1 LSGAFSRRDGR
12 LYAEAVPV
20 ERIVESVGTPAF
32 IYSASELATRYDALD
47 AAFSAVPHTIC
58 YAIKA
63 NMNLA
68 VVQTLVARGCGID
81 VTSGGELFRAQL
93 AGGDPSQFVYSG
105 VGKTDAEIDHAL
117 DAGIRMF
124 NVESR
129 EELRV
134 IDARAAQRGVV
145 APVSFRVNPDVDP
158 QTHPYIS
165 TGLSSSKFGIPI
177 AEAVDAYAEAKAL
190 EHVRVVGVACHI
202 GSQIVSLDP
211 IVDALQRVRGLVVEL
226 REAGHGIELLDVGGG
241 LGITYNRERPP
252 SAAEYGD
259 AIIATVGDLGCHL
272 IAEPGRWI
280 AGNSGIFVT
289 RVLYSKDNG
298 DKHFAVVDGAMT
310 DLIRPTL
317 YDAYQRVE
325 PVGPP
330 REGTRVVDV
339 VGPVC
344 ESADFLAQ
352 QRELPIL
359 ERDDLLAVHS
369 AGAYGFVMSS
379 NYNGRCRAAE
389 VLVRGD
395 RFEIVRVRDRFED
408 LIRGESIPEDL
419 TRGESAFGEPTR
431 GGSTPEDPIR

>member
-12 LYAEAVPV
+12 LYAEAVLV
-20 ERIVESVGTPAF
+20 ERIVEAVGTPAF

-68 VVQTLVARGCGID
+68 VVHTLVTRGCGID

-117 DAGIRMF
+117 DAGIRAF

-129 EELRV
+129 AELRV

-158 QTHPYIS
+158 QTHSYIS
-165 TGLSSSKFGIPI
+165 TGLSNSKFGIPI

-190 EHVRVVGVACHI
+190 EHVQVVGVACHI

-211 IVDALQRVRGLVVEL
+211 IVDALQRICDLVVEL
-226 REAGHGIELLDVGGG
+226 REAGHSIELLDVGGG
-241 LGITYNRERPP
+241 LGITYDRERPP

-259 AIIATVGDLGCHL
+259 AIIATVADLGCHL
-272 IAEPGRWI
+272 IVEPGRWI
-280 AGNSGIFVT
+280 TGNSGIFVT
-289 RVLYSKDNG
+289 RVLYNKHNG

-317 YDAYQRVE
+317 YQAYQRIE

-379 NYNGRCRAAE
+379 NYNGRCRAVE

-395 RFEIVRVRDRFED
+395 RFEVVRARDRFED

-419 TRGESAFGEPTR
+419 TRGESAADERAR

>member
-419 TRGESAFGEPTR
+419 TPGESAFGEPTR

>member
-1 LSGAFSRRDGR
+1 LSEAFPRRDGR
-12 LYAEAVPV
+12 LHAENVPI
-20 ERIVESVGTPAF
+20 EQIVEATGTPVF
-32 IYSASELATRYDALD
+32 IYSASELDARYDALD
-47 AAFSAVPHTIC
+47 AAFSAVPHTLC

-68 VVQTLVARGCGID
+68 VVNRLVTRGCGID

-105 VGKTDAEIDHAL
+105 VGKTDAEIDHAI

-124 NVESR
+124 NIESR
-129 EELRV
+129 AELRV
-134 IDARAAQRGVV
+134 IDARAAARGVV

-177 AEAVDAYAEAKAL
+177 TEAVDAYAEAKAL
-190 EHVRVVGVACHI
+190 EHVRVVGVSCHI
-202 GSQIVSLDP
+202 GSQIVNLDP

-226 REAGHGIELLDVGGG
+226 REAGHAIELLDVGGG
-241 LGITYNRERPP
+241 LGIVYDQEQPP
-252 SAAEYGD
+252 SAAEYG
-259 AIIATVGDLGCHL
+259 AAVIAAVGDLGCHL

-280 AGNSGIFVT
+280 AGNSGIFVM
-289 RVLYSKDNG
+289 RVLYGKENG
-298 DKHFAVVDGAMT
+298 DKHFTVVDGAMT

-317 YDAYQRVE
+317 YQAYQKIE

-330 REGTRVVDV
+330 RESTRVVDV

-369 AGAYGFVMSS
+369 AGAYGFAMSS

-389 VLVRGD
+389 VLVAGD
-395 RFEIVRVRDRFED
+395 RFEIVRARDRFED
-408 LIRGESIPEDL
+408 LIRGESIPEGL
-419 TRGESAFGEPTR
+419 G
-431 GGSTPEDPIR
+431 

>member
-1 LSGAFSRRDGR
+1 MSGAFSRRDGH
-12 LYAEAVPV
+12 LHAEAVPV
-20 ERIVESVGTPAF
+20 DRVVEAVGTPVF
-32 IYSASELATRYDALD
+32 IYSASELTARYDALD

-68 VVQTLVARGCGID
+68 VVRTLVARGCGID

-129 EELRV
+129 AELRV
-134 IDARAAQRGVV
+134 IDARAALRGVV

-177 AEAVDAYAEAKAL
+177 TEAVDAYAEAKAL

-226 REAGHGIELLDVGGG
+226 REAGHAIELLDVGGG
-241 LGITYNRERPP
+241 LGITYDRERPP
-252 SAAEYGD
+252 SAAEYAD
-259 AIIATVGDLGCHL
+259 TIIATVGDLGCHL
-272 IAEPGRWI
+272 ITEPGRWI
-280 AGNSGIFVT
+280 TGNSGIFVT
-289 RVLYSKDNG
+289 RVLYGKHNG
-298 DKHFAVVDGAMT
+298 DKHFAVIDGAMT

-317 YDAYQRVE
+317 YQAYQRIE
-325 PVGPP
+325 PVAPP

-359 ERDDLLAVHS
+359 ERGDLLAVHS

-389 VLVRGD
+389 VLVEGD
-395 RFEIVRVRDRFED
+395 RFEVVRARDRFED
-408 LIRGESIPEDL
+408 LIRGESIPENL
-419 TRGESAFGEPTR
+419 TRGESASDKRTR
-431 GGSTPEDPIR
+431 GESTPEDPIR

>member
-1 LSGAFSRRDGR
+1 
-12 LYAEAVPV
+12 
-20 ERIVESVGTPAF
+20 
-32 IYSASELATRYDALD
+32 
-47 AAFSAVPHTIC
+47 
-58 YAIKA
+58 
-63 NMNLA
+63 
-68 VVQTLVARGCGID
+68 
-81 VTSGGELFRAQL
+81 VTSGGELFRAQQ

-105 VGKTDAEIDHAL
+105 VGKTDAEIDQAL
-117 DAGIRMF
+117 AAGIRMF

-129 EELRV
+129 AELCV

-190 EHVRVVGVACHI
+190 EHVRVGGVACHI

-211 IVDALQRVRGLVVEL
+211 IVDALRRIHGLVVEL
-226 REAGHGIELLDVGGG
+226 REAGHSIEFLDVGGG
-241 LGITYNRERPP
+241 LGICYDAEQPP
-252 SAAEYGD
+252 SAAEYAD
-259 AIIATVGDLGCHL
+259 AIVATVGDLGCHL

-280 AGNSGIFVT
+280 TGNSGIFVA
-289 RVLYSKDNG
+289 RVLYNKHNG
-298 DKHFAVVDGAMT
+298 DKHFTVIDGAMT

-317 YDAYQRVE
+317 YHAYQRIE

-330 REGTRVVDV
+330 RAGSRIVDV

-359 ERDDLLAVHS
+359 ERDDLVAVHS
-369 AGAYGFVMSS
+369 AGAYGFAMSS

-389 VLVRGD
+389 VLVKGD
-395 RFEIVRVRDRFED
+395 RFEVVRARDGYED
-408 LIRGESIPEDL
+408 LIRGESIPDDL
-419 TRGESAFGEPTR
+419 APGESTSGDSTH
-431 GGSTPEDPIR
+431 GGSIPEDSNR

>member
-1 LSGAFSRRDGR
+1 MSDAFPRRGGS
-12 LYAEAVPV
+12 LHAEAVPV
-20 ERIVESVGTPAF
+20 ERIVEAVGTPVF
-32 IYSASELATRYDALD
+32 IYSASELAARYDALD
-47 AAFSAVPHTIC
+47 AAFSDLPHTIC

-68 VVQTLVARGCGID
+68 VVRTLVARGCGID
-81 VTSGGELFRAQL
+81 VTSGGELFRAQR
-93 AGGDPSQFVYSG
+93 AGGKASQFVYSG
-105 VGKTDAEIDHAL
+105 VGKTDAEIDQAL
-117 DAGIRMF
+117 EAGIRMF

-129 EELRV
+129 AELRA

-211 IVDALQRVRGLVVEL
+211 IVDALRRIRDLVVEL
-226 REAGHGIELLDVGGG
+226 RAAGHGIKLLDVGGG
-241 LGITYNRERPP
+241 LGIPYDQEQTP
-252 SAAEYGD
+252 SAAEYGA
-259 AIIATVGDLGCHL
+259 AIVATVGDLGCHL

-280 AGNSGIFVT
+280 AGNAGIFVT
-289 RVLYSKDNG
+289 RVLYNKRNG
-298 DKHFAVVDGAMT
+298 NKHFAVIDGAMT
-310 DLIRPTL
+310 DLIRPAL
-317 YDAYQRVE
+317 YQAYQRIE

-330 REGTRVVDV
+330 REGSRIVDV

-359 ERDDLLAVHS
+359 EHHDLLAVHS
-369 AGAYGFVMSS
+369 AGAYGFAMSS
-379 NYNGRCRAAE
+379 NYNGRRRAAE
-389 VLVRGD
+389 VLVKGD
-395 RFEIVRVRDRFED
+395 RFEVVRTRDRFED
-408 LIRGESIPEDL
+408 LVQGESIPEDL
-419 TRGESAFGEPTR
+419 IRAEST
-431 GGSTPEDPIR
+431 SEDSIR

>member
-1 LSGAFSRRDGR
+1 LSGAFPRRGGR
-12 LYAEAVPV
+12 LHAEAVPV
-20 ERIVESVGTPAF
+20 EQIVEAVGTPVF
-32 IYSASELATRYDALD
+32 IYSASEFAARYDALD
-47 AAFSAVPHTIC
+47 AAFAAVPHSIC

-68 VVQTLVARGCGID
+68 VVSTLIARGCGID

-117 DAGIRMF
+117 DAGIRIF
-124 NVESR
+124 NIESR
-129 EELRV
+129 AELRV

-145 APVSFRVNPDVDP
+145 APVSFRVNPDTDP
-158 QTHPYIS
+158 QTHAYIS

-211 IVDALQRVRGLVVEL
+211 IVDALQRIRELVVEL

-241 LGITYNRERPP
+241 LGIRYDREQPP
-252 SAAEYGD
+252 SATEYGD
-259 AIIATVGDLGCHL
+259 AIVSAVGDLGCHL

-289 RVLYSKDNG
+289 RVLYNKHNG
-298 DKHFAVVDGAMT
+298 DKHFAVIDGAMT

-317 YDAYQRVE
+317 YHAYQRIE

-330 REGTRVVDV
+330 REGTRTVDV

-389 VLVRGD
+389 VLVKGD
-395 RFEIVRVRDRFED
+395 RFEIVRARDRFED

-419 TRGESAFGEPTR
+419 IRGESASKG
-431 GGSTPEDPIR
+431 PIR

>member
-1 LSGAFSRRDGR
+1 MSEAFPRREGR
-12 LYAEAVPV
+12 LCAEAVPI
-20 ERIVESVGTPAF
+20 ERIVEAVGTPVF
-32 IYSASELATRYDALD
+32 IYSASELAARYDALD

-68 VVQTLVARGCGID
+68 VVNTLVSRGCGID

-93 AGGDPSQFVYSG
+93 AGGDPNQFVYSG

-117 DAGIRMF
+117 DAEIRMF

-134 IDARAAQRGVV
+134 IDARAAARGVV

-165 TGLSSSKFGIPI
+165 TGLSDSKFGIPI

-190 EHVRVVGVACHI
+190 AHVRVVGVACHI

-211 IVDALQRVRGLVVEL
+211 IVDALRRIRDLVIEL
-226 REAGHGIELLDVGGG
+226 REAGHNIELLDVGGG
-241 LGITYNRERPP
+241 LGIVYDREQPP
-252 SAAEYGD
+252 SAAEYG
-259 AIIATVGDLGCHL
+259 AAVISSVGDLGCHL

-289 RVLYSKDNG
+289 RVLYHKHNG
-298 DKHFAVVDGAMT
+298 DKLFAVVDGAMT

-317 YDAYQRVE
+317 YQAYQGIE

-330 REGTRVVDV
+330 RQGTRVVDV

-344 ESADFLAQ
+344 ESADFLALE
-352 QRELPIL
+352 RELPIL

-389 VLVRGD
+389 VLVQAD
-395 RFEIVRVRDRFED
+395 RFEIVRARDRFED
-408 LIRGESIPEDL
+408 LIRGESIPEDW
-419 TRGESAFGEPTR
+419 AP
-431 GGSTPEDPIR
+431 

>member
-1 LSGAFSRRDGR
+1 MSGAFTRRSGS
-12 LYAEAVPV
+12 LHAEAVPV
-20 ERIVESVGTPAF
+20 ERIVEAAGTPLF
-32 IYSASELATRYDALD
+32 IYSASELAARYDALD
-47 AAFSAVPHTIC
+47 AAFSDVPHTIC

-68 VVQTLVARGCGID
+68 VVRTLVARGCGID
-81 VTSGGELFRAQL
+81 VTSGGELFRAQR
-93 AGGDPSQFVYSG
+93 AGGKASQFVYSG
-105 VGKTDAEIDHAL
+105 VGKTDAEIDQAL

-129 EELRV
+129 AELSA

-211 IVDALQRVRGLVVEL
+211 IVDALQRIRDLVVEL
-226 REAGHGIELLDVGGG
+226 REAGHGIELIDVGGG
-241 LGITYNRERPP
+241 LGITYDQERPP
-252 SAAEYGD
+252 SAAEYGA
-259 AIIATVGDLGCHL
+259 AIVATVGDLGCHL
-272 IAEPGRWI
+272 IVEPGRWI
-280 AGNSGIFVT
+280 TGNSGIFVT
-289 RVLYSKDNG
+289 RVLYNKRNG
-298 DKHFAVVDGAMT
+298 DKHFTVIDGAMN
-310 DLIRPTL
+310 DLIRPAL
-317 YDAYQRVE
+317 YQAYQRIE

-330 REGTRVVDV
+330 REGSRVVDV

-359 ERDDLLAVHS
+359 ERGDLLAVHS
-369 AGAYGFVMSS
+369 AGAYGFAMSS

-389 VLVRGD
+389 VLVKGD
-395 RFEIVRVRDRFED
+395 RFEVVRTRDRFEDLVQGESIPED
-408 LIRGESIPEDL
+408 LIRGESAPEDSS
-419 TRGESAFGEPTR
+419 R
-431 GGSTPEDPIR
+431 

>member
-1 LSGAFSRRDGR
+1 MSGAFQRRSGS
-12 LYAEAVPV
+12 LHAEAVPI
-20 ERIVESVGTPAF
+20 ERIVEAVGTPVF
-32 IYSASELATRYDALD
+32 IYSASELAARYDALD

-68 VVQTLVARGCGID
+68 VVSTLIARGCGID
-81 VTSGGELFRAQL
+81 VTSGGELFRAQQ
-93 AGGDPSQFVYSG
+93 AGGKANQFVYSG
-105 VGKTDAEIDHAL
+105 VGKTDAEIDQAL

-129 EELRV
+129 AELRA
-134 IDARAAQRGVV
+134 IDARAAQREVV

-202 GSQIVSLDP
+202 GSQLLNLDP
-211 IVDALQRVRGLVVEL
+211 IVDALKRVRGLVIEL
-226 REAGHGIELLDVGGG
+226 REAGHRIELLDVGGG
-241 LGITYNRERPP
+241 LGITYEQEQPP
-252 SAAEYGD
+252 SAAEYGA
-259 AIIATVGDLGCHL
+259 AIIATVGDLDCHL

-280 AGNSGIFVT
+280 TGNSGIFVT
-289 RVLYSKDNG
+289 RVLYTKENGSKN
-298 DKHFAVVDGAMT
+298 FAVIDGAMN
-310 DLIRPTL
+310 DLIRPAL
-317 YDAYQRVE
+317 YHAYQGIE

-330 REGTRVVDV
+330 RETTRVVDV

-352 QRELPIL
+352 QRELPVL
-359 ERDDLLAVHS
+359 ERGDLLAVHS
-369 AGAYGFVMSS
+369 SGAYGFAMSS

-389 VLVRGD
+389 VLVKGD
-395 RFEIVRVRDRFED
+395 RFEVVRERDRYED

-419 TRGESAFGEPTR
+419 
-431 GGSTPEDPIR
+431 IR